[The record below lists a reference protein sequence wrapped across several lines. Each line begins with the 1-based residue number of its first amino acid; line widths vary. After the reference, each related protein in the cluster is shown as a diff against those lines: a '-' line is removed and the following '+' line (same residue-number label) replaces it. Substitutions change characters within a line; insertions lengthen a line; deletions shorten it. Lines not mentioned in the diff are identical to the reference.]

1 MCYKCLNGFL
11 AAVII
16 IFSFWTTSFS
26 WWVILIAAVIILIGQ
41 LRYLASCGCDGSLS
55 MDGRPCGLTKPMG
68 TSHHTGT
75 ELFMEK
81 GTEELEPEPSK
92 KEVRETLKRPTKK
105 KK

>member
-1 MCYKCLNGFL
+1 
-11 AAVII
+11 
-16 IFSFWTTSFS
+16 
-26 WWVILIAAVIILIGQ
+26 
-41 LRYLASCGCDGSLS
+41 
-55 MDGRPCGLTKPMG
+55 MG